1 MLAEIHVFMYVLVSS
16 WSGKPHRALKLIP
29 RDQLAFVFQPM
40 GLLLREIQ
48 IRKASGFNTSTST
61 RPRTRD

>member
-1 MLAEIHVFMYVLVSS
+1 MLAEIHVFIYVLVSS
-16 WSGKPHRALKLIP
+16 WSGKPQRALKLIS
-29 RDQLAFVFQPM
+29 RDPPAFLFRPM

-48 IRKASGFNTSTST
+48 ILKASGFNTSTST